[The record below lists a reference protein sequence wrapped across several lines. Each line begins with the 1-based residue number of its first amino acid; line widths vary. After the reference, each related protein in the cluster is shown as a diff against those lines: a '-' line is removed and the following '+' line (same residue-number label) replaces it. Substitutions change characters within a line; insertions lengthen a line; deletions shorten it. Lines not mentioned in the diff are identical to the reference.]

1 MSSRASR
8 SETAAMNRRQRV
20 APRACAW
27 LFAAALTAL
36 GAPAAAQQPL
46 SMTEALGIAVQRSAK
61 LAAQT
66 SSIDA
71 AGEMAERAGAL
82 PDPKVRFGIDN
93 MPVSGEDAWSLT
105 RDFMTMKRIGVMQEV
120 INGDK
125 RRARTERAHA
135 ERGVEQAMFAAER
148 VNLRRETAMAW
159 YEVQHAAHALEVM
172 SDLVN
177 AIQLQQETI
186 GAAVSGGRSTTADA
200 LMARI
205 ALENVRDD
213 VLDQQRM
220 LQKARVQLAQLVGDD
235 AQRPLGE
242 GPDTGRLPQ
251 SLEVLVASLDA
262 HPTLAVYDARE
273 TAARSDIALAQ
284 SMKKPDWG
292 VEVSY
297 GQRSPYYSNML
308 TVMFSM
314 DLPVL
319 AANRQD
325 RDIAAQHAQLEK
337 VRAQREDARRAYEA
351 AVRGAA
357 IDWSSWHRRVRRYET
372 VQIPLA
378 QERVIAA
385 TAAYRGGRGELSVV
399 IEARRAEAETRLA
412 FHNALLERGRAWSA
426 LSFLAPVEETK

>member
-1 MSSRASR
+1 
-8 SETAAMNRRQRV
+8 
-20 APRACAW
+20 
-27 LFAAALTAL
+27 
-36 GAPAAAQQPL
+36 
-46 SMTEALGIAVQRSAK
+46 
-61 LAAQT
+61 
-66 SSIDA
+66 
-71 AGEMAERAGAL
+71 
-82 PDPKVRFGIDN
+82 
-93 MPVSGEDAWSLT
+93 
-105 RDFMTMKRIGVMQEV
+105 MTMKRIGVMQDIV
-120 INGDK
+120 NGDK
-125 RRARTERAHA
+125 RRARTDRANA
-135 ERGVEQAMFAAER
+135 ERSVEQAMLGAER

-159 YEVQHAAHALEVM
+159 YEVLHAQRALEVM
-172 SDLVN
+172 NDLV
-177 AIQLQQETI
+177 AALQLQQETV
-186 GAAVSGGRSTTADA
+186 GAGVSGGRSTPSDA

-213 VLDQQRM
+213 VLDQQRT
-220 LQKARVQLAQLVGDD
+220 LAKARVQFAQFVGED

-242 GPDTGRLPQ
+242 APDTSRLPQ
-251 SLEVLVASLDA
+251 PVEQLVATLDA

-337 VRAQREDARRAYEA
+337 VRAQREDARRTYEA
-351 AVRGAA
+351 AVRSAA
-357 IDWSSWHRRVRRYET
+357 IDWSSWNRRVQRYET
-372 VQIPLA
+372 VQMPLA
-378 QERVIAA
+378 QERVLAS
-385 TAAYRGGRGELSVV
+385 TAAYRGGRGELAAV

-412 FHNALLERGRAWSA
+412 YHNALLERGRAWAA
-426 LSFLAPVEETK
+426 LSFLVPEENTR